1 MMSEHISETEM
12 QRIREFANTP
22 VYQRDPEQLMPGTQ
36 E

>member
-36 E
+36 D